1 MRTVRDN
8 GMKSLETAFDT
19 LGILED
25 DYLMIRFLQRAER
38 INKEDPLEFEI
49 LDGNNRVVLMLHRK
63 KTTYR
68 KYIDFPPPP
77 PPLSLPSFL
86 PSPS

>member
-1 MRTVRDN
+1 
-8 GMKSLETAFDT
+8 MKSLETAFDT

-68 KYIDFPPPP
+68 KYIVVQNEVTVEGKVERLDWQA
-77 PPLSLPSFL
+77 S
-86 PSPS
+86 